1 MKVYKWSKKN
11 SHFLTAQPKHIGFGG
26 PKCALWLDEKLR
38 SGMSEPCETFES
50 PSLSRSSD
58 FNCYG
63 VELWGFVMPESSSLV
78 SGSGSGSIGGVVV
91 R

>member
-1 MKVYKWSKKN
+1 VSLLPFSEVTEKVP
-11 SHFLTAQPKHIGFGG
+11 FLNPLYS

-50 PSLSRSSD
+50 PSLSRSAD

-78 SGSGSGSIGGVVV
+78 SGSSTSGSIGGVVV